1 MCKCVK
7 VTLYFVTISLHASS
21 RGRGIGTGSRPC
33 RLASGTSRR
42 GWWTRR
48 SSQRSR
54 RCSTAFTIIT
64 RGSLIRLYIHQ
75 SADVFIVLSGYLI
88 LTSWEWEREVWEIR
102 WASIFHSE
110 LRVKESGQV
119 GKKTNTPTKYISKE
133 WDSPARGQWAPR
145 TAPRRGPANSW
156 WGWWTRG
163 SRAWNSSA
171 RGKRMYWLR
180 QEIKKCQCPSGSI
193 LFIYISL

>member
-7 VTLYFVTISLHASS
+7 VILYCVTISLHASS

-64 RGSLIRLYIHQ
+64 SGSLIRLYIHQ
-75 SADVFIVLSGYLI
+75 SADAFIVLSGYLI

-119 GKKTNTPTKYISKE
+119 GKKTNTPTKYISIGMRFASKRAVDTE
-133 WDSPARGQWAPR
+133 
-145 TAPRRGPANSW
+145 NS
-156 WGWWTRG
+156 TEAG
-163 SRAWNSSA
+163 SSKLMVGLVDKRKPGMEFL
-171 RGKRMYWLR
+171 GKR
-180 QEIKKCQCPSGSI
+180 
-193 LFIYISL
+193 